1 MNNPFESVL
10 RAQKTKTTTTMTTE
24 LFAPQNPSGA
34 LTVIESSRAI
44 QEVQAALIIAKRF
57 PRDEK
62 AAVDRILN
70 SCSRKTLAE
79 SALYT
84 YARGGSDI
92 TGPSIRLAEAL
103 AQNWGNLQ
111 FGIRELD
118 QANGES
124 TVEAFAWDVETNT
137 RQTKV
142 FQVRHERHTRTG
154 VKVLSDPRDVYELV
168 ANQGARRLRACILG
182 IIPGDVVEMAVEQ
195 CETTLNADADT
206 SPEGQKKMVG
216 AFAAFGV
223 TKEQIESFIQRRID
237 AITSG
242 QVVRL
247 KKIYQSLKDGVGK
260 PGDWFKDEVEKASIP
275 TDTAPTKQRQKP
287 AAKVEESGPTSGT
300 PWDKLRDALQD
311 NALTWDEVAK
321 AANDGGVFVDVD
333 VSLVEQPKDVI
344 AEILSVWPHLV
355 ASVKGGAND

>member
-1 MNNPFESVL
+1 MSN
-10 RAQKTKTTTTMTTE
+10 E
-24 LFAPQNPSGA
+24 LFPSQNQSGA

-44 QEVQAALIIAKRF
+44 QEVQASLVIAKRF

-70 SCSRKTLAE
+70 SCSRKSLAE

-142 FQVRHERHTRTG
+142 FQVRHERHTKSG
-154 VKVLSDPRDVYELV
+154 VKILTDPRDVYELV

-206 SPEGQKKMVG
+206 SAQGQAKMVA

-223 TKEQIESFIQRRID
+223 TKEQLEAFIQRRID

-247 KKIYQSLKDGVGK
+247 KKIYQSIKDGVGK
-260 PGDWFKDEVEKASIP
+260 PTDWFKPEVSDAAVPTTVEKPKKATRPAKEEVAEEPPRFQGAREELDWLIRESGLTWAQVGPAAEAGGIFL
-275 TDTAPTKQRQKP
+275 DTAIPLNDQP
-287 AAKVEESGPTSGT
+287 EDVVIEI
-300 PWDKLRDALQD
+300 LD
-311 NALTWDEVAK
+311 NWGALTAM
-321 AANDGGVFVDVD
+321 
-333 VSLVEQPKDVI
+333 L
-344 AEILSVWPHLV
+344 
-355 ASVKGGAND
+355 KGGAK